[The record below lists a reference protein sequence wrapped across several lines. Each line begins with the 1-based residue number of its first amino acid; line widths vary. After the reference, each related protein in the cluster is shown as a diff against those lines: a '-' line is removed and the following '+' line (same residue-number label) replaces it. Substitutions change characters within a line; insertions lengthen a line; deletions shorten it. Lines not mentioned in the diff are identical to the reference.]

1 MSDTLGIDLGT
12 SSIKVA
18 RFDAGGEMTAL
29 ATRPF
34 HQPDE
39 HEVPFDR
46 IWNTLVDAIREV
58 ARSHANIAAV
68 GLSSQTNSF
77 APIDHDSQP
86 LTPVYL
92 WTGDWANDEAGEI
105 AEIIEPQRLAE
116 TTGMTQLTGQLLLPK
131 CLSLKKRKPR
141 LWSKMASI
149 QLLPDLV
156 TQRLCGQAV
165 TDPSLWSL
173 TGLFDLGSR
182 SWWSTTLDLLEIN
195 GEQLPI
201 LKSAGAS
208 AGQLSDA
215 VADELSLQAGIPVA
229 VGALDHLAAAVGVGN
244 VRPGLASLSIGTAS
258 CVVVTRKNRPPPMDN
273 GVIGRH
279 PADPELWCAL
289 TWTGL
294 SSAGLTWYSQQVN
307 RPVADLLNEASQSQ
321 TEADGWR
328 VNPRDPNNAAA
339 GFNFRDTTSAHRDQP
354 TDTQAVAAILECL
367 TDEIEQL
374 VNRATGDTTI
384 EQLIAIG
391 GGAQSD
397 LWLKTIA
404 RQLGLSVARPTCI
417 EAGARGAARFAALAA
432 GQIDSLADVE
442 PQADTVYRPA

>member
-29 ATRPF
+29 ATRSF

-39 HEVPFDR
+39 HDVPFDR

-58 ARSHANIAAV
+58 ARSQANITAI

-77 APIDHDSQP
+77 APIDRDSQP

-92 WTGDWANDEAGEI
+92 WTGDWANDEADEI

-131 CLSLKKRKPR
+131 CLSLKKREPQ

-149 QLLPDLV
+149 QLLPDMI

-173 TGLFDLGSR
+173 TGLYDLGSR
-182 SWWSTTLDLLEIN
+182 SWWSTTLDMLEIN

-208 AGQLSDA
+208 AGQLTDSMA
-215 VADELSLQAGIPVA
+215 QELSLPTGIPVA

-258 CVVVTRKNRPPPMDN
+258 CVVVTRNNRPPAMDD

-279 PADPELWCAL
+279 PADPELWYAL

-294 SSAGLTWYSQQVN
+294 SSAGLDWYSQQVK
-307 RPVADLLNEASQSQ
+307 RPVGDLLNEASQSQ
-321 TEADGWR
+321 TGADGWR
-328 VNPRDPNNAAA
+328 ANPCEPNNAAA
-339 GFNFRDTTSAHRDQP
+339 GFDFRDTTSAHRNQP
-354 TDTQAVAAILECL
+354 TDTQAVHAILECL

-404 RQLGLSVARPTCI
+404 RQLGLPVARPTCI
-417 EAGARGAARFAALAA
+417 EASARGAARFAALAA
-432 GQIDSLADVE
+432 GQTESLKDITSSN
-442 PQADTVYRPA
+442 QIIGGPA